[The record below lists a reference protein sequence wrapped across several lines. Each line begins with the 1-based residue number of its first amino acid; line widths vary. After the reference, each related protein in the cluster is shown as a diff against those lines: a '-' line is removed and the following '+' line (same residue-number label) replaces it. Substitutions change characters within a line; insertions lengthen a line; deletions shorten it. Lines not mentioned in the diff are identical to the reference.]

1 MKRIFAVLLLVC
13 LLCGCAGQPAPTT
26 EATVETTA
34 APTTEATVP
43 PTTEATVPPTT
54 EPTVL
59 YTNPL
64 TGLPCDAPVTK
75 RPVAVVTNNSSSAMP
90 QHGTSQA
97 EILVEILSEGGITRN
112 LAIYT
117 DVGSVPALGA
127 VRSARTYF
135 QSISKAFEAILVHSG
150 DSIYANEQFRTGRY
164 PHVEAM
170 YYSFFYRDQAR
181 LNAGYLTEHTLF
193 VKGETLAEHVASQFK
208 MDTDR
213 QDYGLR
219 FDPNMQMTGEPANSA
234 RIAFFANGKVSQL
247 HFDAEKG
254 AYSLYQHKQDYI
266 DGNTGQKVYFKNV
279 LVLYAAMRTVET
291 THVFHTLEGQNI
303 GFYLCNGKF
312 QPILWNRA
320 AEEQPFT
327 FTYGDGT
334 PVTMA
339 PGTTY
344 IAVVHNG
351 SVVTFE

>member
-97 EILVEILSEGGITRN
+97 EILVEILAEGGITRN

-135 QSISKAFEAILVHSG
+135 QSISKAFDAILVHSG

-170 YYSFFYRDQAR
+170 YYSFFYRD
-181 LNAGYLTEHTLF
+181 
-193 VKGETLAEHVASQFK
+193 
-208 MDTDR
+208 
-213 QDYGLR
+213 
-219 FDPNMQMTGEPANSA
+219 
-234 RIAFFANGKVSQL
+234 
-247 HFDAEKG
+247 
-254 AYSLYQHKQDYI
+254 
-266 DGNTGQKVYFKNV
+266 
-279 LVLYAAMRTVET
+279 
-291 THVFHTLEGQNI
+291 
-303 GFYLCNGKF
+303 
-312 QPILWNRA
+312 
-320 AEEQPFT
+320 
-327 FTYGDGT
+327 
-334 PVTMA
+334 
-339 PGTTY
+339 
-344 IAVVHNG
+344 
-351 SVVTFE
+351 